1 MDSNAFKKKFGF
13 DRPPRA
19 FFSGTYQTFKDCV
32 TAKLTCHTC
41 GGEVNMLFRG
51 NPDTMTEHGIHDWI
65 LKRAE
70 VRHQCPAILDIL
82 ATKSRKYFAD
92 IFRGKEK
99 NEEDAYKARQ
109 NGMVTDFLLRRNLK
123 GARA

>member
-1 MDSNAFKKKFGF
+1 MDNHSFEKKHGF
-13 DRPPRA
+13 IRPPRA
-19 FFSGTYQTFKDCV
+19 FFTGTYQSFKDSV
-32 TAKLTCHTC
+32 EAKLHCKTC
-41 GGEVNMLFRG
+41 GGEVNIRFRG
-51 NPDTMTEHGIHDWI
+51 NPDTMSEAGLRDWI

-70 VRHQCPAILDIL
+70 IRHQCPAVLDL
-82 ATKSRKYFAD
+82 LKAKSRKYFAD

-99 NEEDAYKARQ
+99 NDEDDYKARQ